1 MKSSLIIL
9 NDWVYDKDAKISG
22 VLLLE
27 ADKSDPSKCVQNS
40 VGQGL
45 KDASKANPDW
55 VRQFCGDR
63 NPYFLKSRFVFCMHL
78 CYPYVLRCEK
88 TFPLSTR

>member
-1 MKSSLIIL
+1 MKSLIIL

-27 ADKSDPSKCVQNS
+27 ADKSDPSKYVQNS
-40 VGQGL
+40 VSQRL
-45 KDASKANPDW
+45 KDVSKANPAW
-55 VRQFCGDR
+55 VRQICGGR
-63 NPYFLKSRFVFCMHL
+63 NPYFLKSCFVFCMHL

-88 TFPLSTR
+88 TIPVSAR